1 MTSRQRSHPGFYAL
15 VACVVRELEGHGLTL
30 TPELVHDE
38 LRLLLRRPESEGG
51 LPERE
56 RLDLLGPQACE
67 RLAERIREQLRLPD
81 LTGPRDALPR
91 PTVEPDAVEPEDG
104 RPCPVVDLDEHRRG
118 R

>member
-1 MTSRQRSHPGFYAL
+1 MTSRQRSHPGFDAL
-15 VACVVRELEGHGLTL
+15 VACIVRELEGHGLTL

-67 RLAERIREQLRLPD
+67 RLADRIREQLRLPD
-81 LTGPRDALPR
+81 LTSPRGASPGPSAAPGAD
-91 PTVEPDAVEPEDG
+91 EPEDG
-104 RPCPVVDLDEHRRG
+104 EPCPVVDLDERRRG

>member
-1 MTSRQRSHPGFYAL
+1 MTSRQRSHPGFDAL

-67 RLAERIREQLRLPD
+67 RLADRIREQLRLPD
-81 LTGPRDALPR
+81 LAGPAGASPG
-91 PTVEPDAVEPEDG
+91 PSTAPGAAEPEDG
-104 RPCPVVDLDEHRRG
+104 EPCPVVDLDERRRG

>member
-1 MTSRQRSHPGFYAL
+1 MTDRQRSHPGFDAL
-15 VACVVRELEGHGLTL
+15 VACVVRELERHGLTL

-67 RLAERIREQLRLPD
+67 RLADRIREQLRLPD
-81 LTGPRDALPR
+81 LTGPRDAAEPR
-91 PTVEPDAVEPEDG
+91 VAPDAAAPDDG
-104 RPCPVVDLDEHRRG
+104 EPCPVVDLDEHRRG